1 MRRLV
6 SPPLRA
12 GQPFAAMDSALDH
25 RFAFNEALS
34 FEVECA
40 DQGEVDHFWALSADP
55 GGA

>member
-1 MRRLV
+1 V